1 MNNSSNVWQSGRE
14 THLLDEIIAGR
25 KTVERHQAQ
34 YGVFAIEVQILTRK

>member
-1 MNNSSNVWQSGRE
+1 MPRRWQSGRE

-34 YGVFAIEVQILTRK
+34 YGVFAIEAQILTRK